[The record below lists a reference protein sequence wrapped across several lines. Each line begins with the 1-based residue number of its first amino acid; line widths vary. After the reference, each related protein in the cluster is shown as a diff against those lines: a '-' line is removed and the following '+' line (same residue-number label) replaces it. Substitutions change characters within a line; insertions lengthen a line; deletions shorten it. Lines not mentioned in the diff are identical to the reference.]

1 MTPWRSIWQQLKG
14 LDDDIWAQID
24 GRCLLLE
31 ATMQQEKTRPDFIRF
46 NLTAAIAAL
55 TPVYNLADPEASPL
69 TRDQEVR
76 LGLAYQA
83 LTSLKRE
90 LGNDLPAQD

>member
-1 MTPWRSIWQQLKG
+1 MGGALNLESMIMTPWQQ
-14 LDDDIWAQID
+14 
-24 GRCLLLE
+24 
-31 ATMQQEKTRPDFIRF
+31 RPDFILF
-46 NLTAAIAAL
+46 NLSAAITAL
-55 TPVYNLADPEASPL
+55 TPVYNLADTEASPL

-83 LTSLKRE
+83 LARLKRE

>member
-1 MTPWRSIWQQLKG
+1 MTPQQRFKA
-14 LDDDIWAQID
+14 LDDANWAQIE
-24 GRCLLLE
+24 RSCLPLLE
-31 ATMQQEKTRPDFIRF
+31 KAMQQENPRPDFIRF

-55 TPVYNLADPEASPL
+55 TPVYNLADTEASPL
-69 TRDQEVR
+69 TRDQQVR

-90 LGNDLPAQD
+90 MGNELPAQD